1 MMNNQIIARRYA
13 KGLFLSLPRENL
25 VLVEHQLKSMADFL
39 LDDSLKLARLFE
51 DPNFSVEERR
61 DVVDKTAKKF
71 ELDETLQKFL
81 RLLVDKG
88 RISLLP
94 QIYEAL
100 THMIDDAQGRLQV
113 TILSATPVAESE
125 IREITQSLMQS
136 SHKKEVRAKNL
147 IDKNLLGGMRVEVD
161 GAVFDAT
168 LKAKLSALRSKL
180 LHEIGQ

>member
-13 KGLFLSLPRENL
+13 KGLTLSLSRENL
-25 VLVEHQLKSMADFL
+25 GLVEGQLKILVDL
-39 LDDSLKLARLFE
+39 LMDDSLAFARLFE
-51 DPNFSVEERR
+51 DPNFSLAERR
-61 DVVDKTAKKF
+61 DIINKTADKF
-71 ELDETLQKFL
+71 NLNENLHKFL
-81 RLLVDKG
+81 LLLVKKG

-94 QIYEAL
+94 HIYEAL
-100 THMIDDAQGRLQV
+100 THMIDAEQGRLQV

-125 IREITQSLMQS
+125 IHEITQSLLQVS
-136 SHKKEVRAKNL
+136 DKKEVRAKNL

-168 LKAKLSALRSKL
+168 LKAKLSALKSKL